1 MTNPKILK
9 ERLPEDFETIG
20 KKLKKENKNHISYY
34 LLEPMRNDWLDS
46 ENNLTSLRNIWCH
59 PLSLGKDL
67 YMASH
72 YYHM

>member
-46 ENNLTSLRNIWCH
+46 ENKSAKHLVS
-59 PLSLGKDL
+59 PAL